1 MSLTSWIRDRL
12 GRGAGSRSDRGPAG
26 TRAAGGAPDPAMP
39 DRHSTTGTTPSE
51 TYVGRDSGDT
61 AGDTGTTGAERRTD
75 ADTDEQ
81 GANRDEPDR

>member
-1 MSLTSWIRDRL
+1 MSLASWIRNHL
-12 GRGAGSRSDRGPAG
+12 GRRGGTWPPGPAGSRA
-26 TRAAGGAPDPAMP
+26 TGGEPDPAMP